1 MALDLYS
8 GSSPPATDF
17 PTNTSVVQAGLTNFT
32 VSWTPPTPTPEGYV
46 IFFQGGDD
54 EDSVTVE
61 DGSTTTVNIDG
72 RVNGRQYS
80 VTMVALS
87 QHLPS
92 TVTSPEMVML
102 CKYSVGR
109 ILLCVIY

>member
-1 MALDLYS
+1 M
-8 GSSPPATDF
+8 
-17 PTNTSVVQAGLTNFT
+17 
-32 VSWTPPTPTPEGYV
+32 

-54 EDSVTVE
+54 KDNVTVE

-72 RVNGRQYS
+72 RVNGRQYF

-102 CKYSVGR
+102 CKYTCSIFFNYFPQVT
-109 ILLCVIY
+109 IASNH